1 MAEPERPQKPN
12 YEQAAKDV
20 EAIRQQLQLQV
31 PERETTRREVPPW
44 NPAPSPYRS
53 LKDTYIASLSG
64 CNEISM
70 SDLEAVLA
78 RGQAEMTGTRS
89 DATGD
94 LPPARIEDLAA
105 AAKGL
110 AFSFDD
116 DRIVASYAALNEKS
130 GQILSLNEVLFPYPP
145 SITFNKV
152 RVHWPSLVKALQEAN
167 FDISVDGKHPAKS
180 REPATKSNLE
190 KAKEEFI
197 RRMKSVKEIDGR
209 FPSREHNKLWPQRE
223 SYSKWWLGTRV
234 SRKMKEAWAIDH
246 NLTESTGPAKRN
258 SANK

>member
-44 NPAPSPYRS
+44 NPASSPYRS
-53 LKDTYIASLSG
+53 LKDTYIAALSG

-167 FDISVDGKHPAKS
+167 IDISVDGKHPAKS
-180 REPATKSNLE
+180 REPATESNLDLKEDFIRWMESE
-190 KAKEEFI
+190 KAIHGTYPPRDRNIYHSKRVHYRQWGIDKGVSRDEVDAW
-197 RRMKSVKEIDGR
+197 VKE
-209 FPSREHNKLWPQRE
+209 HKL
-223 SYSKWWLGTRV
+223 
-234 SRKMKEAWAIDH
+234 KEAR
-246 NLTESTGPAKRN
+246 GRPGN
-258 SANK
+258 SAKK